1 VKTKKGT
8 NQADRSY
15 PLLSVDAVIFS
26 VINDQLSVLLV
37 KRATIPE
44 EKLTY
49 PFQGR
54 WALVGGVIDVGQDKS
69 LEAAAMRKL
78 REKTNVESPYLEQL
92 QSFGDAH
99 RDPRKWSAT
108 VAYFALIP
116 SDGVALA
123 EGRGVEQARWWPIE
137 DAMKLKL
144 AFDHNAILQAGVE
157 RLRAKVEYTSLP
169 ANLLPKEFTLT
180 ELQHIY
186 EVILGRPLE
195 QSAFRKRM
203 LAADFLI
210 EGRKIRQ
217 SSAGRPAA
225 LYRVKPGH
233 EAVFFPR
240 TFYV

>member
-1 VKTKKGT
+1 
-8 NQADRSY
+8 
-15 PLLSVDAVIFS
+15 
-26 VINDQLSVLLV
+26 
-37 KRATIPE
+37 
-44 EKLTY
+44 
-49 PFQGR
+49 
-54 WALVGGVIDVGQDKS
+54 
-69 LEAAAMRKL
+69 
-78 REKTNVESPYLEQL
+78 
-92 QSFGDAH
+92 
-99 RDPRKWSAT
+99 
-108 VAYFALIP
+108 
-116 SDGVALA
+116 
-123 EGRGVEQARWWPIE
+123 
-137 DAMKLKL
+137 MKLKL